1 MGLESLEQGIV
12 AGVADMQ
19 LAYMEY
25 RRSAARMMSTTT
37 TTTTMGLWPILV
49 LVERS
54 QERTID

>member
-25 RRSAARMMSTTT
+25 RRSAARMMSTS
-37 TTTTMGLWPILV
+37 TTMGLWPILV